1 MLAAPEFHAT
11 NHLAHTGEQR
21 EEPAA
26 VPSQGRPYKAIVAL
40 FLHGACIYGYNLHVP
55 TATACIHLRLQLAL
69 PTVAACMYGYIV
81 ALFFNGGAGP
91 SPSPDPNPH
100 PNPNPDQVARTPS
113 T

>member
-40 FLHGACIYGYNLHVP
+40 FLHGAYTYGYNLNYV
-55 TATACIHLRLQLAL
+55 RLQPACTSHRGTL
-69 PTVAACMYGYIV
+69 PQRWRR
-81 ALFFNGGAGP
+81 P
-91 SPSPDPNPH
+91 
-100 PNPNPDQVARTPS
+100 
-113 T
+113 